1 MRASPSGAPDHQ
13 GLSAGKD
20 LLEHAPPILL
30 GWRDSQA
37 VLHVFADNTGAI
49 RLYES
54 TGWQRIGDE
63 IMIDPLGKRSSW
75 TYSYPLDNYQET
87 VR

>member
-20 LLEHAPPILL
+20 LLEHALTDLARL
-30 GWRDSQA
+30 GHSQA
-37 VLHVFADNTGAI
+37 VLHVFAENAVAI

-63 IMIDPLGKRSSW
+63 IMIDPTRQAIFV
-75 TYSYPLDNYQET
+75 D
-87 VR
+87 V